1 MTTSTSGPADAA
13 RVPWPRSR
21 RGELALILVVALAQ
35 VGGTTLAAT
44 HQTGTIGVGGYL
56 LLGGAVLVLFGRQ
69 RYPVGV
75 LLASC
80 SLTLAY
86 SVSRG
91 PRGPIY
97 FALIA
102 ASVSAVVAGKRRVVI
117 GVLIVGYVAFQ
128 WLPPLVGTHPG
139 PSALAAFLVG
149 AWLLVLWLG
158 AEWIRG
164 RALRLAALARSRE
177 EEARRLASDERL
189 RIARELHDVLA
200 HDISLINVQAS
211 SALHLIDRQPER
223 AREALA
229 AIKEVSKEAL
239 VELRSVLGVL
249 RQVDEAAPL
258 SPAPSLD
265 RLDELLARTETTG
278 LQLRLERPED
288 PVPRPL
294 PSAVD
299 QAAYRIVQEALT
311 NVTRHA
317 RATTATVRITRSA
330 GHLVVEVEDD
340 GATAAVPGNG
350 HGGTGIAG
358 MRERATALGGNLQA
372 GGRPTGGFRVRA
384 WLPL

>member
-1 MTTSTSGPADAA
+1 
-13 RVPWPRSR
+13 
-21 RGELALILVVALAQ
+21 
-35 VGGTTLAAT
+35 
-44 HQTGTIGVGGYL
+44 
-56 LLGGAVLVLFGRQ
+56 
-69 RYPVGV
+69 
-75 LLASC
+75 
-80 SLTLAY
+80 
-86 SVSRG
+86 
-91 PRGPIY
+91 
-97 FALIA
+97 
-102 ASVSAVVAGKRRVVI
+102 
-117 GVLIVGYVAFQ
+117 
-128 WLPPLVGTHPG
+128 
-139 PSALAAFLVG
+139 
-149 AWLLVLWLG
+149 
-158 AEWIRG
+158 
-164 RALRLAALARSRE
+164 
-177 EEARRLASDERL
+177 
-189 RIARELHDVLA
+189 
-200 HDISLINVQAS
+200 
-211 SALHLIDRQPER
+211 
-223 AREALA
+223 
-229 AIKEVSKEAL
+229 
-239 VELRSVLGVL
+239 
-249 RQVDEAAPL
+249 VDESAPL

-288 PVPRPL
+288 PVPGPL